1 MDFISILFLA
11 VGLAMDAFS
20 VSITRGL
27 TLKCNIKYALIIA
40 IFFGGFQALMPVLGW
55 FSGIQLQSIVSTLA
69 PWIAFLLLLGIGL
82 KMIYESL
89 QKHGF
94 CGITITD
101 CESLS
106 PDDEDNSKV
115 FSLKELLILSIAT
128 SIDAFAVGITF
139 AILNTPIITPI
150 IVIGL
155 VTFILSFIG
164 VYIGKNIGH
173 LFENKIEILGGLIL
187 IGIGLKILLENIF
200 F

>member
-89 QKHGF
+89 NH
-94 CGITITD
+94 
-101 CESLS
+101 
-106 PDDEDNSKV
+106 DEEDISKV
-115 FSLKELLILSIAT
+115 FSIKELLILSIAT

-200 F
+200 L

>member
-27 TLKCNIKYALIIA
+27 TLKCNIKYALITA
-40 IFFGGFQALMPVLGW
+40 IFFGGFQALMPVAGW
-55 FSGIQLQSIVSTLA
+55 FSGIQLQSTISTLA

-82 KMIYESL
+82 KMIYESIYT
-89 QKHGF
+89 K
-94 CGITITD
+94 
-101 CESLS
+101 
-106 PDDEDNSKV
+106 DEDVCKV

-128 SIDAFAVGITF
+128 SIDAFAVGVTF

-187 IGIGLKILLENIF
+187 IGIGLKILLESFN
-200 F
+200 